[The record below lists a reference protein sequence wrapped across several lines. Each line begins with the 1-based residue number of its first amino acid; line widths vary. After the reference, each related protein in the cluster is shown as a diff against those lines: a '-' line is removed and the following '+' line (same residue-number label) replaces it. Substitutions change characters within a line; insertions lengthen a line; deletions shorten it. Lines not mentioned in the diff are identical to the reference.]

1 MTSSAILIKSGTQ
14 SGSGFPNPLAK
25 SPGEQSSP
33 DAHAIKPG
41 PALRRRVPLPVLAL
55 AGAVAAALYAV
66 LVEKMRFGPPMVM
79 FALGGMTLAL
89 AGAAL
94 MRVIDPLTGDS
105 GTGGSAAAVGG
116 RRKRELERG
125 KQLVL
130 KAIKEVGLD
139 YQMRKVAERD
149 YREMVERYRTRA
161 MRLMSEI
168 EAGDD
173 FRALIE
179 KELAMRLKL
188 EGSKQPSAVQ
198 APAEKVITRNLA
210 EEARQALAT
219 LSTEEEANLQERFA
233 TKGLENTERP
243 ACATCGT
250 LNDND
255 ARFCKKC
262 GAKLAS
268 S

>member
-1 MTSSAILIKSGTQ
+1 MTSSAILTKDET
-14 SGSGFPNPLAK
+14 
-25 SPGEQSSP
+25 
-33 DAHAIKPG
+33 
-41 PALRRRVPLPVLAL
+41 PAQTERPRKRLPLPVLAL
-55 AGAVAAALYAV
+55 AGAVAAALYAL

-105 GTGGSAAAVGG
+105 GTAGSGAAVGS
-116 RRKRELERG
+116 RRKRELERE

-130 KAIKEVGLD
+130 KAIKEVELD
-139 YQMRKVAERD
+139 YQMRKIAERD

-188 EGSKQPSAVQ
+188 ETGKAAPADQAAAEPVV
-198 APAEKVITRNLA
+198 APAEKVITLNLA
-210 EEARQALAT
+210 EQTRQALAN
-219 LSTEEEANLQERFA
+219 LSTEEEKVLRERYG
-233 TKGLENTERP
+233 TGERVVDGKRSS
-243 ACATCGT
+243 CATCGT
-250 LNDND
+250 MNDDD

-262 GAKLAS
+262 GAKLTS